1 MEPHLGFT
9 CADPAYSPS
18 SLLPGFMFVHLIAFI
33 VVQRTSLL
41 DVRFRTGTKPSAW
54 NDMIE
59 HDSLVVPLCR
69 LYGGRALVLH
79 GLLCKPPVLCLE
91 LSSSLV
97 LMIDSRIF
105 FAPNMFTDHHVLRP
119 RV

>member
-1 MEPHLGFT
+1 M
-9 CADPAYSPS
+9 
-18 SLLPGFMFVHLIAFI
+18 
-33 VVQRTSLL
+33 QRTFLL
-41 DVRFRTGTKPSAW
+41 DGRFRTGTKLSTW

-79 GLLCKPPVLCLE
+79 GLLCKFLVLCLD

-97 LMIDSRIF
+97 WLVDSRIF
-105 FAPNMFTDHHVLRP
+105 FGSNVFTDHHVLRP